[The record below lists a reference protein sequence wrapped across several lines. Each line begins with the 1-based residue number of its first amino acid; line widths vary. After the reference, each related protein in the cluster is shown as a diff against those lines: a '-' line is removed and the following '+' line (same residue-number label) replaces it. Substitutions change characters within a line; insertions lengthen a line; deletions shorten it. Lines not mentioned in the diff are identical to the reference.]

1 MPNKTESFSSLPKS
15 LKKKLQERVENKSL
29 RSLKNH
35 VLPIDFSSNDYLG
48 FARLQK
54 LNEAAKHIEEK
65 AALQLNGATGSR
77 LIRGNHS
84 LYQVAEK
91 ELAEFYETENAL
103 LFNSGYDANLGLFSS
118 IATRDSI
125 ILYDE
130 FCHASIRDG
139 MRLGYSKTYKFAHN
153 NLEDVSRLLEK
164 HKATTESIYVVTEAV
179 FSMDGDGPNLNK
191 LLRICQKYGAY
202 LIVDEAHSN
211 PIFPLKNLLPDHQLN
226 EVFAR
231 IVTFGKAFGCHGA
244 AVLGSQDVT
253 TYLVNFARSFI
264 YTTGMPPAEIAKII
278 AAHQLK
284 NELGEEV
291 AYLKECISFFRSM
304 CFQLKLDSFFIE
316 SFSPIQSCVV
326 RGNANVDEIAAF
338 LQQKDF
344 DVRAIKSPTVAK
356 GEERLRIC
364 LHSYNFPAEM
374 EALLKNLQQVLI
386 PNQA

>member
-1 MPNKTESFSSLPKS
+1 MPNNTESFSSLPPN
-15 LKKKLQERVENKSL
+15 LKKKLQERVENNSL
-29 RSLKNH
+29 RSLKNQS
-35 VLPIDFSSNDYLG
+35 LPIDFSSNDYLG

-54 LNEAAKHIEEK
+54 LNEAAKHVEEK
-65 AALQLNGATGSR
+65 ASLQLNGATGSR
-77 LIRGNHS
+77 LIQGNHR

-91 ELAEFYETENAL
+91 ELAEFYETESAL

-164 HKATTESIYVVTEAV
+164 HKAATESMYVVTEAV

-191 LLRICQKYGAY
+191 LLRICKKYGAY

-244 AVLGSQDVT
+244 AVLGNQDLT

-264 YTTGMPPAEIAKII
+264 YTTGMSPAEVAKII

-284 NELGEEV
+284 NELREEV
-291 AYLKECISFFRSM
+291 AHLKECISFFRSM
-304 CFQLKLDSFFIE
+304 CFQLKLDFFFIE

-338 LQQKDF
+338 LQHKDF

-364 LHSYNFPAEM
+364 LHSYNFPAEI
-374 EALLKNLQQVLI
+374 EALLKNLKSYL
-386 PNQA
+386 